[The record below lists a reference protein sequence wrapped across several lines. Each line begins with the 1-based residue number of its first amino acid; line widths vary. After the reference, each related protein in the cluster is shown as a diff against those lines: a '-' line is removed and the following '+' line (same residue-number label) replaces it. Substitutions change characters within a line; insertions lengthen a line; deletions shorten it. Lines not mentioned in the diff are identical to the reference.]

1 MITKRRVTAKIT
13 KTTTTTTDDDD
24 KYPTQGVT
32 DVEQKVINQGMEFMH
47 RYTSEVLAEASIA
60 SAHAKKTTLDV
71 EDVKLGAKAV
81 LLGQFVDP
89 PSLGDAHAMASAVNK
104 NPLPKLSERPDIHV
118 PTELNLLNDNY
129 DIGPARA
136 HEVAADLEK
145 QAEAKA
151 AAAAAAAA
159 AAIAASAK
167 ATEPSALGA
176 HDPLAFEVKGKASAD
191 ETIAADVGDFA
202 EFMMDDDDDME
213 E

>member
-1 MITKRRVTAKIT
+1 MMMDLKRA
-13 KTTTTTTDDDD
+13 
-24 KYPTQGVT
+24 QGVT

-60 SAHAKKTTLDV
+60 SKHAKKTTLDV

-81 LLGQFVDP
+81 LLSQFVDP
-89 PSLGDAHAMASAVNK
+89 PSLGDAHAMANAVNK
-104 NPLPKLSERPDIHV
+104 NPLPKLSERPGIHV
-118 PTELNLLNDNY
+118 PTELNLLSDNY

-159 AAIAASAK
+159 AAIASSSK
-167 ATEPSALGA
+167 ATEPSAMGA
-176 HDPLAFEVKGKASAD
+176 HDPLAFEVKGKAAD
-191 ETIAADVGDFA
+191 EPTAADVGDFA
-202 EFMMDDDDDME
+202 EFMMDDDDME